1 MNTFNLSAA
10 HVAYGND
17 VNRSPWRWLGSP
29 GTMRLLAALE
39 LKQSSFTTKP
49 GRGGGTWGPRAAM
62 LAYLAWLDP
71 FVHAAIL
78 MGQDVNLDR
87 YETGDTETTRVVTG
101 RLAGIEKLAPGHS
114 LCAVIGR
121 PQQQSFRAS
130 VHAMGVRLGRR
141 FRVSIDAK
149 TNVATIT
156 RKPEPGVAPTPPAPA
171 RPDGWIEFNPANPQ
185 HAAWGSRE
193 AFEAAQTE
201 ALNAKNSADIDWQ

>member
-1 MNTFNLSAA
+1 MNAFNLSAA

-29 GTMRLLAALE
+29 STMRLLAALE

-71 FVHAAIL
+71 LVHAAIL
-78 MGQDVNLDR
+78 LGQDVNLDR
-87 YETGDTETTRVVTG
+87 YETGDTEITRVVTG

-114 LCAVIGR
+114 LCVVVGK
-121 PQQQSFRAS
+121 PQQQSLRTS
-130 VHAMGVRLGRR
+130 VHAMGIRLSRK
-141 FRVSIDAK
+141 FSVNIDTK
-149 TNVATIT
+149 TNTATIT
-156 RKPEPGVAPTPPAPA
+156 RRSAPAAAPEPAAPR
-171 RPDGWIEFNPANPQ
+171 RPDGWIDFDATNEQ

-201 ALNAKNSADIDWQ
+201 ALNAKNSADIDWT